1 MPNRALRSES
11 QNFLP
16 PLTIFW
22 YAKRCSAVHL
32 ARKKPLN
39 LRYPLWHCRK
49 KLIDSLGSFATKFN
63 SYRYIMAI
71 KSAFI
76 TLMPVIIVGAFSVL
90 ISNMV
95 LDPKNGLASFQ
106 SLSFLAAL
114 KPITSAI
121 NYATL
126 NFLNIGAVFLIGI
139 ELGRINGIKSL
150 FPGLLAVIC
159 FICVTPTTVEMMVD
173 GQMQVVKDVL
183 LRQFS
188 DTRSLFLGMFIAIL
202 SVEIYC
208 WLETRK
214 GLKIRMPDTVPPNVA
229 ASFSALIPAIFT
241 TTAIATFGFIFHQLT
256 GMYLYDAVY
265 LVVQQPLERVV
276 QSLPG
281 ILLLMFVA
289 QLFWVIGIHGNQM
302 IKPIREPLLLGAITV
317 NMSAFEQGKEVP
329 NIITMPFWDVY
340 MSIGG
345 SGADHRP
352 ADCGHDRQQAQEMK
366 EIAKLSIGPGLF
378 NINEPVIFGMPIML
392 NPILAIPFIITPLVT
407 GSIGYFATA
416 AGFAGKAVVMVPWT
430 TPPLINAW
438 LSTAGSM
445 GAVVTQLVCIITAV
459 LIYLPFVKIASRRLE
474 TAQRQ
479 AENAQI
485 TDNA

>member
-1 MPNRALRSES
+1 MAL
-11 QNFLP
+11 QD
-16 PLTIFW
+16 
-22 YAKRCSAVHL
+22 
-32 ARKKPLN
+32 
-39 LRYPLWHCRK
+39 
-49 KLIDSLGSFATKFN
+49 KLIDALGRFATTFN

-95 LDPKNGLASFQ
+95 LDPKNGLASFS

-114 KPITSAI
+114 KPITSAL

-173 GQMQVVKDVL
+173 GQMHVVKDVL

-208 WLETRK
+208 WLEGRK
-214 GLKIRMPDTVPPNVA
+214 GLKIKMPDTVPPNVS
-229 ASFSALIPAIFT
+229 ASFSALIPAIIT
-241 TTAIATFGFIFHQLT
+241 TTTIATFGFLFHQLT

-265 LVVQQPLERVV
+265 QVVQQPLERVV

-345 SGADHRP
+345 SGLTIGLLIAVMIATR
-352 ADCGHDRQQAQEMK
+352 RKEMK

-378 NINEPVIFGMPIML
+378 NINEPVIFGMPIMRQPDPRHPVYHHPAGDRQHRL
-392 NPILAIPFIITPLVT
+392 FRHPDRLRRQGGGDGPLDH
-407 GSIGYFATA
+407 A
-416 AGFAGKAVVMVPWT
+416 AADQRWL
-430 TPPLINAW
+430 PPPARW
-438 LSTAGSM
+438 
-445 GAVVTQLVCIITAV
+445 GAVVTQLICIVVAV
-459 LIYLPFVKIASRRLE
+459 LIYLPFVKIASRRADA
-474 TAQRQ
+474 AQRQ
-479 AENAQI
+479 V
-485 TDNA
+485 DNQQTANPV

>member
-1 MPNRALRSES
+1 MAL
-11 QNFLP
+11 QD
-16 PLTIFW
+16 
-22 YAKRCSAVHL
+22 
-32 ARKKPLN
+32 
-39 LRYPLWHCRK
+39 

-106 SLSFLAAL
+106 ALSFLAAL

-173 GQMQVVKDVL
+173 GQMHEVKDVL

-208 WLETRK
+208 WLEGRK
-214 GLKIRMPDTVPPNVA
+214 GLKIKMPDTVPPNVS
-229 ASFSALIPAIFT
+229 ASFSALIPAIIT
-241 TTAIATFGFIFHQLT
+241 TTVIATFGFIFHQAT

-265 LVVQQPLERVV
+265 QVVQQPLERVV

-289 QLFWVIGIHGNQM
+289 QLF
-302 IKPIREPLLLGAITV
+302 
-317 NMSAFEQGKEVP
+317 
-329 NIITMPFWDVY
+329 
-340 MSIGG
+340 
-345 SGADHRP
+345 
-352 ADCGHDRQQAQEMK
+352 
-366 EIAKLSIGPGLF
+366 
-378 NINEPVIFGMPIML
+378 
-392 NPILAIPFIITPLVT
+392 
-407 GSIGYFATA
+407 
-416 AGFAGKAVVMVPWT
+416 
-430 TPPLINAW
+430 
-438 LSTAGSM
+438 
-445 GAVVTQLVCIITAV
+445 
-459 LIYLPFVKIASRRLE
+459 
-474 TAQRQ
+474 
-479 AENAQI
+479 
-485 TDNA
+485 

>member
-1 MPNRALRSES
+1 MALQE
-11 QNFLP
+11 
-16 PLTIFW
+16 
-22 YAKRCSAVHL
+22 
-32 ARKKPLN
+32 
-39 LRYPLWHCRK
+39 
-49 KLIDSLGSFATKFN
+49 KLIDALGSFATKFN

-106 SLSFLAAL
+106 SLSFLATL
-114 KPITSAI
+114 KPITSAL

-159 FICVTPTTVEMMVD
+159 FICVTPTTVEMLVD
-173 GQMQVVKDVL
+173 GEMHVVKDVL

-208 WLETRK
+208 WLENRK

-229 ASFSALIPAIFT
+229 ASFSALIPAIIT
-241 TTAIATFGFIFHQLT
+241 TTAIATLGFVFHQLT

-265 LVVQQPLERVV
+265 QVVQQPLERVV

-302 IKPIREPLLLGAITV
+302 IKPIREPLLLGAIT
-317 NMSAFEQGKEVP
+317 
-329 NIITMPFWDVY
+329 DVY

-345 SGADHRP
+345 SGLTIGLLIAVMIATKRK
-352 ADCGHDRQQAQEMK
+352 EMK

-407 GSIGYFATA
+407 GSIGYFATVT
-416 AGFAGKAVVMVPWT
+416 GFAGKAVVMVPWT

-445 GAVVTQLVCIITAV
+445 GAVITQLICIVTAV
-459 LIYLPFVKIASRRLE
+459 IIYLPFVKIASRRAE
-474 TAQRQ
+474 Q
-479 AENAQI
+479 AALQQA

>member
-1 MPNRALRSES
+1 MAL
-11 QNFLP
+11 QD
-16 PLTIFW
+16 
-22 YAKRCSAVHL
+22 
-32 ARKKPLN
+32 
-39 LRYPLWHCRK
+39 
-49 KLIDSLGSFATKFN
+49 KLIDALGRFATTFN

-95 LDPKNGLASFQ
+95 LDPKNGLASFS

-114 KPITSAI
+114 KPITSAL

-173 GQMQVVKDVL
+173 GQMHEVKDVL

-208 WLETRK
+208 WLEGRK
-214 GLKIRMPDTVPPNVA
+214 GLKIKMPDTVPPNVS
-229 ASFSALIPAIFT
+229 ASFSALIPAIIT
-241 TTAIATFGFIFHQLT
+241 TTAIATFGFIFHQAT

-265 LVVQQPLERVV
+265 QVVQQPLERVV

-302 IKPIREPLLLGAITV
+302 IKPIREPLLLAW
-317 NMSAFEQGKEVP
+317 QGVKAEIVAAQKLKKP
-329 NIITMPFWDVY
+329 GNKPAALYQGFLLRLNHFRVLDPAC
-340 MSIGG
+340 G
-345 SGADHRP
+345 SGNFLYLALRALRDLEKRVHVEGQELGLPVPLAMARRP
-352 ADCGHDRQQAQEMK
+352 
-366 EIAKLSIGPGLF
+366 
-378 NINEPVIFGMPIML
+378 
-392 NPILAIPFIITPLVT
+392 
-407 GSIGYFATA
+407 
-416 AGFAGKAVVMVPWT
+416 
-430 TPPLINAW
+430 
-438 LSTAGSM
+438 LSTLSARDAPPQNSG
-445 GAVVTQLVCIITAV
+445 T
-459 LIYLPFVKIASRRLE
+459 RRSPNG
-474 TAQRQ
+474 RQ
-479 AENAQI
+479 SCLSHSWSPTES
-485 TDNA
+485 TT

>member
-1 MPNRALRSES
+1 MAL
-11 QNFLP
+11 QD
-16 PLTIFW
+16 
-22 YAKRCSAVHL
+22 
-32 ARKKPLN
+32 
-39 LRYPLWHCRK
+39 
-49 KLIDSLGSFATKFN
+49 KLIDALGRFATTFN

-95 LDPKNGLASFQ
+95 LDPKNGLASFS

-114 KPITSAI
+114 KPITSAL

-173 GQMQVVKDVL
+173 GQMHVVKDVL

-208 WLETRK
+208 WLEGRK
-214 GLKIRMPDTVPPNVA
+214 GLKIKMPDTVPPNVS
-229 ASFSALIPAIFT
+229 ASFPRADPGDHHHHRDRHLWFL
-241 TTAIATFGFIFHQLT
+241 FHQLT

-265 LVVQQPLERVV
+265 QVVQQPLERVV

-302 IKPIREPLLLGAITV
+302 IKPIRRA
-317 NMSAFEQGKEVP
+317 A
-329 NIITMPFWDVY
+329 
-340 MSIGG
+340 
-345 SGADHRP
+345 
-352 ADCGHDRQQAQEMK
+352 
-366 EIAKLSIGPGLF
+366 
-378 NINEPVIFGMPIML
+378 
-392 NPILAIPFIITPLVT
+392 
-407 GSIGYFATA
+407 A
-416 AGFAGKAVVMVPWT
+416 AGSDHCQYERF
-430 TPPLINAW
+430 
-438 LSTAGSM
+438 
-445 GAVVTQLVCIITAV
+445 
-459 LIYLPFVKIASRRLE
+459 
-474 TAQRQ
+474 
-479 AENAQI
+479 
-485 TDNA
+485 